1 MEESVRM
8 ENMQNN
14 AQNTQAAH
22 NGQGTAPPAQGT
34 QPAQP
39 VQNGQPVQN
48 AQNGQP
54 VQNPQ
59 TAKTPEQAAPSQ
71 TARAPYTAQQPNF
84 AQNPYANRVPN
95 SAQNPY
101 AQNTGYAN
109 RAPNSAQNP
118 YTQNTGYANRPPYGT
133 QNPYGQ
139 RPPYGAQ
146 NPQNPRPPYGQGQ
159 TPYGYRPPAPNTK
172 VYMSPEKLRD
182 QTQIRRISN
191 ATGLAVIS
199 FTALP
204 FLISFALT
212 LIPGFFEVYE
222 TNSIFYICFNAL
234 YSTVVI
240 GVPFYCVYRF
250 LRKRQALGELN
261 LGTPVN
267 GGVTVLLI
275 FAALMCCMVGN
286 YATNFLSMFV
296 ESIFGIRFISPT
308 DDFAITG
315 GATFLLRILQ
325 TAVLPALIEEFAVR
339 GVVMQPL
346 RRYGDKFALLM
357 SAFVFAL
364 MHGNMVQ
371 IPFAFIAGLAIGYAV
386 IATGS
391 MWTGVII
398 HFCNNLI
405 AVCSEAAYDLL
416 PEEAAALITLG
427 LMALV
432 FVAGLVCAIV
442 YAKRYARV
450 PLTKTKTQL
459 DTREKNRAFLCSA
472 PMIIAIILL
481 VLETIQYV
489 EF

>member
-1 MEESVRM
+1 M
-8 ENMQNN
+8 
-14 AQNTQAAH
+14 H
-22 NGQGTAPPAQGT
+22 KGQ
-34 QPAQP
+34 
-39 VQNGQPVQN
+39 
-48 AQNGQP
+48 
-54 VQNPQ
+54 
-59 TAKTPEQAAPSQ
+59 
-71 TARAPYTAQQPNF
+71 
-84 AQNPYANRVPN
+84 
-95 SAQNPY
+95 
-101 AQNTGYAN
+101 
-109 RAPNSAQNP
+109 
-118 YTQNTGYANRPPYGT
+118 PYGT

-146 NPQNPRPPYGQGQ
+146 NPQNPRPPYSQGQ
-159 TPYGYRPPAPNTK
+159 PPYGYRPPAPDTK

-191 ATGLAVIS
+191 ATGLAVTA

-204 FLISFALT
+204 FLISFALA
-212 LIPGFFEVYE
+212 LIPGFFDVYNG
-222 TNSIFYICFNAL
+222 NSVFYVCFNAL

-250 LRKRQALGELN
+250 LRKRQAIGELN

-267 GGVTVLLI
+267 GGMTALLI

-286 YATNFLSMFV
+286 YATNFFSTFV
-296 ESIFGIRFISPT
+296 ESIFGIRFVSPT
-308 DDFAITG
+308 DEFTITG
-315 GATFLLRILQ
+315 GATFFLRVVQ

-346 RRYGDKFALLM
+346 RRYGDRFALLM

-391 MWTGVII
+391 MWTGVLI

-416 PEEAAALITLG
+416 PEETAALITLG

-432 FVAGLVCAIV
+432 FAVGLVCAIV

-472 PMIIAIILL
+472 PMIIAIVLL

>member
-1 MEESVRM
+1 M

-14 AQNTQAAH
+14 TPNPQAAQ

-39 VQNGQPVQN
+39 MQNGQPVQN

-59 TAKTPEQAAPSQ
+59 TAKTPEQAAPSAGQ
-71 TARAPYTAQQPNF
+71 PQNTGSPYARAPYTG
-84 AQNPYANRVPN
+84 QNPY
-95 SAQNPY
+95 SAQNPN
-101 AQNTGYAN
+101 AAQQPQNTGYAN
-109 RAPNSAQNP
+109 RPPYGAQNP
-118 YTQNTGYANRPPYGT
+118 YTQNTGYANRPPYSA

-139 RPPYGAQ
+139 RPPYGAP

-159 TPYGYRPPAPNTK
+159 PPYGYAPPTPNTK
-172 VYMSPEKLRD
+172 VYMSPQKLRD

-191 ATGLAVIS
+191 ATGLAVIA

-261 LGTPVN
+261 LGTPAH
-267 GGVTVLLI
+267 GGVTALLV

-286 YATNFLSMFV
+286 YATNFFSMFV

-416 PEEAAALITLG
+416 PEEAAALITLAM
-427 LMALV
+427 MALV
-432 FVAGLVCAIV
+432 FVVGLVCAIV

-472 PMIIAIILL
+472 PMIIAIVLL

>member
-1 MEESVRM
+1 M

-34 QPAQP
+34 QP
-39 VQNGQPVQN
+39 V
-48 AQNGQP
+48 QP

-59 TAKTPEQAAPSQ
+59 NVQNPQAAQTPEQAAPSQ

-84 AQNPYANRVPN
+84 AQNPYV
-95 SAQNPY
+95 
-101 AQNTGYAN
+101 N

-118 YTQNTGYANRPPYGT
+118 YAQNTGYANRPPYGT

-204 FLISFALT
+204 FLISFALA
-212 LIPGFFEVYE
+212 LIPGFFDVYAD
-222 TNSIFYICFNAL
+222 NSVFYLCFNVL
-234 YSTVVI
+234 YSIVVI
-240 GVPFYCVYRF
+240 GIPFYCVYRF

-296 ESIFGIRFISPT
+296 ESIFGIRFISPS

-442 YAKRYARV
+442 YAKRYAHV

>member
-14 AQNTQAAH
+14 TPNPQAAQ

-39 VQNGQPVQN
+39 MQNGQPVQN

-84 AQNPYANRVPN
+84 AQNPYVNRAPN
-95 SAQNPY
+95 SAQNPYAQNAGYANRPPNGTQNPY

-109 RAPNSAQNP
+109 R
-118 YTQNTGYANRPPYGT
+118 PPYSA

-139 RPPYGAQ
+139 RPPYGAP

-159 TPYGYRPPAPNTK
+159 PPYGYAPPTPNTK
-172 VYMSPEKLRD
+172 VYMSPQKLRD

-191 ATGLAVIS
+191 ATGLAVIA

-261 LGTPVN
+261 LGTPAH
-267 GGVTVLLI
+267 GGVTALLV

-286 YATNFLSMFV
+286 YATNFFSMFV

-325 TAVLPALIEEFAVR
+325 TAVLPAL
-339 GVVMQPL
+339 
-346 RRYGDKFALLM
+346 M
-357 SAFVFAL
+357 S
-364 MHGNMVQ
+364 NS
-371 IPFAFIAGLAIGYAV
+371 PCAG
-386 IATGS
+386 
-391 MWTGVII
+391 W
-398 HFCNNLI
+398 
-405 AVCSEAAYDLL
+405 
-416 PEEAAALITLG
+416 
-427 LMALV
+427 
-432 FVAGLVCAIV
+432 
-442 YAKRYARV
+442 
-450 PLTKTKTQL
+450 
-459 DTREKNRAFLCSA
+459 
-472 PMIIAIILL
+472 
-481 VLETIQYV
+481 
-489 EF
+489 

>member
-14 AQNTQAAH
+14 TPNPQAAQ

-39 VQNGQPVQN
+39 MQNGQPVQN

-59 TAKTPEQAAPSQ
+59 TAKTPEQAAPSAGQ
-71 TARAPYTAQQPNF
+71 PQNTGSPYARAPYTG
-84 AQNPYANRVPN
+84 QNPY
-95 SAQNPY
+95 SAQNPN
-101 AQNTGYAN
+101 AAQQPQNTGYAN
-109 RAPNSAQNP
+109 RPPYGAQNP
-118 YTQNTGYANRPPYGT
+118 YTQNTGYANRPPYS
-133 QNPYGQ
+133 
-139 RPPYGAQ
+139 AQ
-146 NPQNPRPPYGQGQ
+146 NTLRAASALRRAESAKSRPPYGQGQ
-159 TPYGYRPPAPNTK
+159 PPYGYAPPTPNTARSICRRK
-172 VYMSPEKLRD
+172 KLRD
-182 QTQIRRISN
+182 QTPDPPYQQRHGALPSS
-191 ATGLAVIS
+191 A

-212 LIPGFFEVYE
+212 LIPELFC
-222 TNSIFYICFNAL
+222 TKPNSIFYICFNAL

-261 LGTPVN
+261 LGTPAH
-267 GGVTVLLI
+267 GGVTALLV

-286 YATNFLSMFV
+286 YATNFFSMFV

-391 MWTGVII
+391 MWT
-398 HFCNNLI
+398 
-405 AVCSEAAYDLL
+405 A
-416 PEEAAALITLG
+416 
-427 LMALV
+427 
-432 FVAGLVCAIV
+432 
-442 YAKRYARV
+442 
-450 PLTKTKTQL
+450 
-459 DTREKNRAFLCSA
+459 
-472 PMIIAIILL
+472 
-481 VLETIQYV
+481 
-489 EF
+489 